1 MQFFIS
7 QQLPGATALRA
18 RWMRPGLHLSLRF
31 AFPERGCV
39 AVVNRPPVLLPAA
52 ASHAT
57 RQYLPSSFLS
67 PSIPAPPPPPPSPP
81 VSYSSFSSSFY
92 LAPHFSS
99 FSPPQWRHQPS
110 GPIYL
115 CVRQQLEHRGSQMPA
130 MSPSYT
136 HTLRG
141 YALTKQ
147 PENKSHHNL

>member
-1 MQFFIS
+1 M
-7 QQLPGATALRA
+7 G
-18 RWMRPGLHLSLRF
+18 PGLHLSLRF
-31 AFPERGCV
+31 ASPDRGCLG
-39 AVVNRPPVLLPAA
+39 VVNRLPVLLPAA
-52 ASHAT
+52 ASPAT

-67 PSIPAPPPPPPSPP
+67 PSLHAPLPFPTPSSPP
-81 VSYSSFSSSFY
+81 VSYSSFSSSSY
-92 LAPHFSS
+92 LAPHFPS

-136 HTLRG
+136 HTHTRANTHTLRG

>member
-1 MQFFIS
+1 MNV
-7 QQLPGATALRA
+7 PG
-18 RWMRPGLHLSLRF
+18 PHLSLRF
-31 AFPERGCV
+31 ASPERGCFT
-39 AVVNRPPVLLPAA
+39 VVNCPPASLPAA

-67 PSIPAPPPPPPSPP
+67 PSIPAPPSPP
-81 VSYSSFSSSFY
+81 VSYSSFCSSSY

-99 FSPPQWRHQPS
+99 LSPPQWRHQPS